1 MSVRTRAIRLFA
13 LLGAVI
19 MLGLSAGFA
28 WSVADDYVASRIVPQ
43 GVTFEG
49 ADLGGL
55 RADEAREVVERQ
67 VDDTWMQPLEVA
79 CGDQSFTLDPQ
90 ESLSADVDAIVRAA
104 FEVNTITTVAERSYR
119 RIANKPVAVEVK
131 PVLSV
136 AGDSLTGWVES
147 VASKVDSPS
156 VDATITIVEGSIVAT
171 RAAAGVATDVQ
182 AATKAITSALLAGE
196 EAVRLP
202 VKVVE
207 PNVKDDELGKTI
219 VVDISQR
226 RLTLYSGMDIE
237 KVYGVAV
244 GTAGY
249 PTPKGSFEITLKRYR
264 PTWSN
269 PAPNGWGKD
278 MPASIAPGP
287 SNPLGTRAMN
297 LNYPG
302 IRIHG
307 TNKNSSIGTAA
318 SHGCM
323 RMHRWDIEDLY
334 ERVEVGTPVLIVR

>member
-1 MSVRTRAIRLFA
+1 MSVRTRAIRLAA
-13 LLGAVI
+13 LVGA
-19 MLGLSAGFA
+19 MLMLALSAGFA
-28 WSVADDYVASRIVPQ
+28 WSVADDYAASRIVPSGVSFQ
-43 GVTFEG
+43 GVE
-49 ADLGGL
+49 LGGL
-55 RADEAREVVERQ
+55 NAAEAAAQIDQQ
-67 VDDTWMQPLEVA
+67 VADTWMQPIEVVHGA
-79 CGDQSFTLDPQ
+79 QVFTLDPQ
-90 ESLSADVDAIVRAA
+90 ESLRVDVDAIVAAA
-104 FEVNTITTVAERSYR
+104 FDFNSVATVAERSYR
-119 RIANKPVAVEVK
+119 RIANKPVAVEVE

-136 AGDSLTGWVES
+136 AGDSLTGWIES
-147 VASKVDSPS
+147 VASRVDSPS
-156 VDATITIVEGSIVAT
+156 VDATITIVEGSIVTTHSAT
-171 RAAAGVATDVQ
+171 GTATDVD
-182 AATKAITSALLAGE
+182 AATKVITEALLAGKRT
-196 EAVRLP
+196 VQLP
-202 VKVVE
+202 VTVVE
-207 PNVKDDELGKTI
+207 PQVKDDELGKTI

-226 RLTLYSGMDIE
+226 RLTLYSGMSVE
-237 KVYGVAV
+237 KTYGVAV
-244 GTAGY
+244 GTPGY

-264 PTWSN
+264 PSWSN

-278 MPASIAPGP
+278 MPASIPPGP